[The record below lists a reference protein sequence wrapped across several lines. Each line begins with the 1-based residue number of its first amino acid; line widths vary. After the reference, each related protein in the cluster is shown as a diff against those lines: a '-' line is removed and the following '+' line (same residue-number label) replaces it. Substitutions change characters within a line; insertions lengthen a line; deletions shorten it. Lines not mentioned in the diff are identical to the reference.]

1 MKLVPLLDE
10 GARRLALI
18 LPRPRS
24 RGSERFEIENFAQ
37 HRAVSIS
44 PLIAS
49 GCRLC
54 SASVPAP
61 IGTITFMNYLKLGG
75 IPRP

>member
-10 GARRLALI
+10 GARRLAMI
-18 LPRPRS
+18 LRRPRS

-49 GCRLC
+49 GCRPCFGVGPGADLHDNLHEL
-54 SASVPAP
+54 S
-61 IGTITFMNYLKLGG
+61 
-75 IPRP
+75 